1 MEELRM
7 QACQGIY
14 FADEPAGRVA
24 KVAGSGLGVWE
35 VIRDDNAVEGD
46 ETRLREILPHI
57 GPSLLTAA
65 RKYYSLHREEID
77 ELIADNEAAAAR
89 LRP

>member
-1 MEELRM
+1 MPGHLH
-7 QACQGIY
+7 
-14 FADEPAGRVA
+14 
-24 KVAGSGLGVWE
+24 
-35 VIRDDNAVEGD
+35 AVEGD

-57 GPSLLTAA
+57 GPSHLTAA
-65 RKYYSLHREEID
+65 RKYYALHREEID